1 MKRELIDEFIEQ
13 AKHKRKTIVFPESRD
28 ERILTSAWKVQREG
42 ICNSIL
48 IGEKSN
54 IYSSGKRLNLK
65 INEVEIIEPT
75 NYSHF
80 NTLVDSYLES
90 RPNLSRRVVER
101 LLRKEL
107 IFGGMLVATGV
118 ADGMVAGAINTTATV
133 IQSAS
138 LTVGYQEGI
147 STPSSFF
154 IMSFPNKRVLF
165 YADCAVNIDPTPEQL
180 AEIGISTAR
189 SYKKLMNEEP
199 KVAFLSFSTK
209 GSATH
214 ALVEK
219 VRKAVEIAKL
229 KAPEILLDG
238 EFQADTALSKEV
250 AAKKLKTLNL
260 VAGNANVLIFPDLNA
275 GNISYK
281 LTQYLAGAHAYG
293 PILQGFSKP
302 VSDLSRGASVED
314 IIGVTALTCL
324 QT

>member
-1 MKRELIDEFIEQ
+1 MKKELIDKFIEQ
-13 AKHKRKTIVFPESRD
+13 AKHKRKTIVFPEGRD
-28 ERILTSAWKVQREG
+28 ERILTTAWKVQKQG

-48 IGEKSN
+48 IGEKST
-54 IYSSGKRLNLK
+54 IYSSGKRLNLE
-65 INEVEIIEPT
+65 IDEVEIIEPT

-118 ADGMVAGAINTTATV
+118 ADGMVAGAINTTAAV

-138 LTVGYQEGI
+138 LTVGYQEDI